1 MAKTKAAETSSGQS
15 TSTSELAQALIT
27 AIESTK
33 PPAKMTI
40 RNRRVNSPWVP
51 KDGSPKLKMRRKYYQ
66 HGLLINP
73 DRTTNERIELLNQ
86 LKPGTFLNGYVKVV
100 KRRDKGID
108 IDYAIKTHAQQRR
121 LSNDFGIS
129 SLDDLLR
136 RCIAESLI
144 PKRDDGYDLD
154 EA

>member
-1 MAKTKAAETSSGQS
+1 MAKAQPQETSN
-15 TSTSELAQALIT
+15 SELAQALIT
-27 AIESTK
+27 AINSTK
-33 PPAKMTI
+33 EPPKKTI
-40 RNRRVNSPWVP
+40 RNRKVNSPWVP
-51 KDGSPKLKMRRKYYQ
+51 KDGSPKLKMKRKYYQ

-86 LKPGTFLNGYVKVV
+86 LKPGTFLNGYVRVV

-121 LSNDFGIS
+121 LSNDFGVS

-136 RCIAESLI
+136 RLIAEAAL

-154 EA
+154 AD